1 MSAMNATN
9 VTNAAL
15 PDVARNGAT
24 NAMSSEEAFIT
35 FAGVSKTYDGGVYVV
50 DRLDLDVAKGEFVS
64 LLGPSGSGK
73 TTTLMMLA
81 GFEAP
86 TLGEIRLAGK
96 RLDDKPPHQ
105 RDIGMVFQNYAL
117 FPHLTIGE
125 NVAFPLS
132 VRRVSRTEQRA
143 RVQRALDMVEL
154 GHLANRRPAQL
165 SGGQQQRV
173 ALARALVF
181 EPSVVLMDEPL
192 GALDKRLR
200 ETMQYEIMRLH
211 RDLGLTIVYV
221 THDQAEALTMSNRV
235 AVFSDGR
242 IQQAATP
249 TELYENAQNAFVANF
264 VGENNGLSGTV
275 IAFDEDWATMALS
288 DGATIRG
295 RSGAGLRVGDQ
306 AMLALR
312 PERAQVVGVDGSTDM
327 TNMTSGIDSAGGAA
341 ATNRLPARVD
351 EIVYCGDHH
360 RVHLKLGNDE
370 AIVVK
375 LPNTQ
380 HHDLPAPGDAVH
392 VGWRFDDCKV
402 LALAAKPAS
411 VRPRSGSLSG
421 TSSRTPSTT
430 AGA

>member
-1 MSAMNATN
+1 MSNQ
-9 VTNAAL
+9 
-15 PDVARNGAT
+15 
-24 NAMSSEEAFIT
+24 SFIS
-35 FAGVSKTYDGGVYVV
+35 FSGVSKSYDGTHYVV
-50 DRLDLDVAKGEFVS
+50 EDLNLDVRKGEFLS

-81 GFEAP
+81 GFESP
-86 TLGEIRLAGK
+86 TQGEIRLDGR
-96 RLDDKPPHQ
+96 RLDDKPPHL

-117 FPHLTIGE
+117 FPHLTIAE

-132 VRRVSRTEQRA
+132 VRRVSRSDQKA
-143 RVQRALDMVEL
+143 RVKRALEMVEL
-154 GHLANRRPAQL
+154 PHLANRRPSQL

-211 RDLGLTIVYV
+211 RELSLTIVYV
-221 THDQAEALTMSNRV
+221 THDQAEALTMSDRV

-264 VGENNGLSGTV
+264 VGENNGLKGRVVNAS
-275 IAFDEDWATMALS
+275 EDWATLALS
-288 DGATIRG
+288 DGSVIRG
-295 RSGAGLRVGDQ
+295 RCELGLSAGDE

-312 PERAQVVGVDGSTDM
+312 PERAHIPSAEGTHVDEHSNVVH
-327 TNMTSGIDSAGGAA
+327 
-341 ATNRLPARVD
+341 ARV
-351 EIVYCGDHH
+351 EELVYCGDHH
-360 RVHLKLGNDE
+360 RVHLKLGSRDD
-370 AIVVK
+370 IVVK

-380 HHDLPAPGDAVH
+380 RHALPSPGSAIDIA
-392 VGWRFDDCKV
+392 WRHDDCKI
-402 LALAAKPAS
+402 LAMNASRSASALNSVTPA
-411 VRPRSGSLSG
+411 
-421 TSSRTPSTT
+421 
-430 AGA
+430 

>member
-1 MSAMNATN
+1 
-9 VTNAAL
+9 
-15 PDVARNGAT
+15 
-24 NAMSSEEAFIT
+24 MSSGEAFIT

-143 RVQRALDMVEL
+143 RVKRALDMVEL

-165 SGGQQQRV
+165 SGGQQQRI

-211 RDLGLTIVYV
+211 RELGLTIVYV

-264 VGENNGLSGTV
+264 VGENNGLVGTV
-275 IAFDEDWATMALS
+275 TTVDDDWATMALS

-295 RSGAGLRVGDQ
+295 RCGPGLRLGEQ

-312 PERAQVVGVDGSTDM
+312 PERAQVLAQAASAAHVPATA
-327 TNMTSGIDSAGGAA
+327 SGALG
-341 ATNRLPARVD
+341 NRLPARVD

-360 RVHLKLGNDE
+360 RVHLKLSNDD

-380 HHDLPAPGDAVH
+380 HHDLPAPGDTVH
-392 VGWRFDDCKV
+392 VGWRVDDCKV
-402 LALAAKPAS
+402 LAFAARSRAAPSGLPSARPSARASARAEPAS
-411 VRPRSGSLSG
+411 ESA
-421 TSSRTPSTT
+421 SSIPSTT